1 MSVARWSN
9 NINTSL
15 EVTNEGIDT
24 LPRQRRFTK
33 TVIVMETSNITYKEK
48 LRQMYEDIILSADI
62 ITIEVFRYAA
72 KELYKITLSELK
84 RRRET
89 SSDIE
94 GILRDTN
101 SEYKQ
106 FIQECDILGAFRIS
120 WFEQYW
126 WNILKDKAGAIELF
140 NNLNWKIKK
149 DEN

>member
-1 MSVARWSN
+1 
-9 NINTSL
+9 
-15 EVTNEGIDT
+15 
-24 LPRQRRFTK
+24 
-33 TVIVMETSNITYKEK
+33 METSNITYKGK
-48 LRQMYEDIILSADI
+48 LRQMYADIILSAVI
-62 ITIEVFRYAA
+62 IEIEVLRYAA
-72 KELYKITLSELK
+72 KELYKITFSELK
-84 RRRET
+84 RRREI

-106 FIQECDILGAFRIS
+106 FIQECDILGVFRIS

-126 WNILKDKAGAIELF
+126 WNKLKDKAGAVELF

>member
-1 MSVARWSN
+1 MGASS
-9 NINTSL
+9 
-15 EVTNEGIDT
+15 
-24 LPRQRRFTK
+24 
-33 TVIVMETSNITYKEK
+33 ITYKEK

-62 ITIEVFRYAA
+62 ITMEVLRYAA
-72 KELYKITLSELK
+72 KELYKITFSELK

-94 GILRDTN
+94 GILQDTN

-106 FIQECDILGAFRIS
+106 FIQECDILGVFRIS

-126 WNILKDKAGAIELF
+126 WNKLKDKAGAVELF
-140 NNLNWKIKK
+140 NNLNWKINK